1 MNNSLFKDTVRTI
14 SRTSSRFF
22 SIVAIVALGISFFAG
37 MNATAPD
44 MLDTAEKYYIDSNAT
59 DLRII
64 STAGLTDDD
73 IEVLKTIQGIEQISG
88 EKYVDGKIKVNGEN
102 LSDIDGS
109 QLTVR
114 VMGLDTKKAIAAE
127 NGEDDRTYINRPQLI
142 AGNWPT
148 AENQCVVDQSTLSTP
163 EEFQIGSVIT
173 VEGENADISAS
184 LKNTEYVITGIIRT
198 PVFMSYER
206 GATSI
211 GTGKLGTFIYAPAE
225 NFTADYYSSAL
236 IKLAGSADHDPY
248 SEEYDK
254 FVAPYTEFIGSI
266 ADERLASRVEPLKAE
281 YSRKVADGEKEY
293 AETKVAVEKQIAE
306 GEQQVETILDMAQN
320 GDAKLAEYKA
330 QYNEK
335 ATEAGNAIDENKLEH
350 SEQYAKW
357 EEKRNEY
364 NEAKALV
371 EKYSTAET
379 DYKNA
384 VTQYNV
390 AKTQVTTFSATV
402 SYLENLVAT
411 TRSAVDQL
419 DQSQSN
425 SVGDIINRFETSGL
439 VGAEVDEIMAQINS
453 LTAVGTAEE
462 MAAYLEPQLQT
473 LEEKLAAT
481 KADLAQAN
489 TELADKKAELD
500 EAAKLVEK
508 LKEVKAS
515 LAGAEEELAA
525 AEKELTSAGYD
536 IQLGE
541 LEVLSQL
548 SDLKNQITNY
558 ETNLQ
563 LAKAKAPTVQQ
574 EFEEA
579 KAQALSKLESAKT
592 RLQDANNFLLG
603 LDDAKWYVQDRDEA
617 LTGYAEYKAM
627 ADRTRAL
634 SLIFPWFFFIVAAL
648 VCLNTMSRMVED
660 ERTQLGTLKALGFTE
675 KEIVKKYIVYAFIAS
690 FFGSIAGTFL
700 GFAVFPTAITSA
712 FSIMFDMPP
721 VIIKYQLKY
730 AVIGILLSILTTVG
744 ASYFA
749 SRASLRTPASALMR
763 PKAPKIGKRIF
774 LEKFPKLWSKL
785 SFTTKVTMRNVFRN
799 KKRFVMAVIG
809 VMGCTSLLVAS
820 FGLNNSIETA
830 FDKQFTNEDS
840 IVCYDMQVIL
850 NGSFEPTITECK
862 PLTIVN
868 EQSEVGTSMLNYMKV
883 YNSTSAFSDEKMET
897 YLFVPEDSNA
907 VSDYMRLRDSMTGES
922 LILPSNGAVITQKLA
937 KKLNVGVGDSVT
949 IKLDDRPVNIP
960 VAAIAENYTFHY
972 LFMSKEVYASLFGS
986 NPRYNYIMANFAT
999 NISDQQK
1006 AELSARLIDNYE
1018 ISSVAFSTDVQTMF
1032 ENVLNS
1038 LNFISL
1044 IMMICAALLAFIV
1057 LYNLSTINIHE
1068 RIKEIATIKVL
1079 GFTKAETSA
1088 YIFRENLML
1097 TVIGTFIGLFTG
1109 IGLHRMVIAVSEV
1122 DVIMF
1127 GRSIGVMGFI
1137 LSAVLSVGFSLIV
1150 NLVLKR
1156 TLNRVK
1162 MVESLKSIE

>member
-1 MNNSLFKDTVRTI
+1 M
-14 SRTSSRFF
+14 
-22 SIVAIVALGISFFAG
+22 
-37 MNATAPD
+37 
-44 MLDTAEKYYIDSNAT
+44 
-59 DLRII
+59 
-64 STAGLTDDD
+64 
-73 IEVLKTIQGIEQISG
+73 
-88 EKYVDGKIKVNGEN
+88 
-102 LSDIDGS
+102 
-109 QLTVR
+109 
-114 VMGLDTKKAIAAE
+114 
-127 NGEDDRTYINRPQLI
+127 
-142 AGNWPT
+142 
-148 AENQCVVDQSTLSTP
+148 
-163 EEFQIGSVIT
+163 
-173 VEGENADISAS
+173 
-184 LKNTEYVITGIIRT
+184 
-198 PVFMSYER
+198 
-206 GATSI
+206 
-211 GTGKLGTFIYAPAE
+211 
-225 NFTADYYSSAL
+225 
-236 IKLAGSADHDPY
+236 
-248 SEEYDK
+248 
-254 FVAPYTEFIGSI
+254 
-266 ADERLASRVEPLKAE
+266 
-281 YSRKVADGEKEY
+281 
-293 AETKVAVEKQIAE
+293 
-306 GEQQVETILDMAQN
+306 
-320 GDAKLAEYKA
+320 
-330 QYNEK
+330 
-335 ATEAGNAIDENKLEH
+335 
-350 SEQYAKW
+350 
-357 EEKRNEY
+357 
-364 NEAKALV
+364 
-371 EKYSTAET
+371 
-379 DYKNA
+379 
-384 VTQYNV
+384 
-390 AKTQVTTFSATV
+390 TTFSATV

-648 VCLNTMSRMVED
+648 VCLNTMTRMVED
-660 ERTQLGTLKALGFTE
+660 ERTQLGTLKAMGFTE

-799 KKRFVMAVIG
+799 KKRFIMAVIG

-850 NGSFEPTITECK
+850 NGSFDPTITECK

-999 NISDQQK
+999 NVSDQQK

-1156 TLNRVK
+1156 TLNRVN

>member
-1 MNNSLFKDTVRTI
+1 MNKSLFRDTVRTI

-44 MLDTAEKYYIDSNAT
+44 MLNTAKKYYIDSNAM
-59 DLRII
+59 DIRII
-64 STAGLTDDD
+64 STAGLTDED
-73 IEVLKTIQGIEQISG
+73 IDILKTVQGVETITG
-88 EKYVDGKIKVNGEN
+88 EKYVDGKVKVNGEN

-114 VMGLDTKKAIAAE
+114 VISLDMQKAAAAA
-127 NGEDDRTYINRPQLI
+127 NGADDRTYLNRPQLVE
-142 AGNWPT
+142 GNWPT

-173 VEGENADISAS
+173 VEGENSDITSS
-184 LKNTEYVITGIIRT
+184 LKNKEYVITGIIRT
-198 PVFMSYER
+198 PLFVSYER

-225 NFTADYYSSAL
+225 NFLADYYSSL
-236 IKLAGSADHDPY
+236 SVKLTDSAKYDPY
-248 SEEYDK
+248 SAEYDSL
-254 FVAPYTEFIGSI
+254 VAPYIDFFKSVSS
-266 ADERLASRVEPLKAE
+266 ERLQKRVEPLKEE
-281 YSRKVADGEKEY
+281 YAQKVADGEKEY
-293 AETKVAVEKQIAE
+293 AETKVSVEKQIAD
-306 GEQQVETILDMAQN
+306 GEKQVQTILEMAEN
-320 GDAKLAEYKA
+320 GDQTLADYKA

-335 ATEAGNAIDENKLEH
+335 ATQASDTLDANKLEH

-364 NEAKALV
+364 NEAKELV
-371 EKYSTAET
+371 EKYATAET

-402 SYLENLVAT
+402 SYLESLIAT
-411 TRSAVDQL
+411 TRSAIDQL
-419 DQSQSN
+419 DQNQSN
-425 SVGDIINRFETSGL
+425 TVGDIINRFETSGL
-439 VGAEVDEIMAQINS
+439 VGKEVDEIMASINS

-515 LAGAEEELAA
+515 LTGAEEQLSE
-525 AEKELTSAGYD
+525 AEKELTNAGYD

-548 SDLKNQITNY
+548 SDLKNQINNY

-563 LAKAKAPTVQQ
+563 LAKAKAPTIEA
-574 EFEEA
+574 EFA
-579 KAQALSKLESAKT
+579 KAKEQALSKLESARA

-603 LDDAKWYVQDRDEA
+603 LDDAKWYVQSRDDA
-617 LTGYAEYKAM
+617 LIGFSDYKSM
-627 ADRTRAL
+627 ADRTAAF

-648 VCLNTMSRMVED
+648 VCLNTMTRMVED
-660 ERTQLGTLKALGFTE
+660 ERTQLGTLKAMGFTE
-675 KEIVKKYIVYAFIAS
+675 KEIVQKYIVYAFVAS

-700 GFAVFPTAITSA
+700 GFAVFPTALTSA
-712 FSIMFDMPP
+712 YSIMFDMPP
-721 VIIKYQLKY
+721 LIISYRFNY
-730 AVIGILLSILTTVG
+730 AVIGIILSVGTTVG

-749 SRASLRTPASALMR
+749 SRSSLKTPASMLMR

-774 LEKFPKLWSKL
+774 LEKFPKLWSRL

-799 KKRFVMAVIG
+799 KKRFIMAVIG
-809 VMGCTSLLVAS
+809 VMGCTSLLVAG

-830 FDKQFTNEDS
+830 LEKQFTDEDS

-850 NGSFEPTITECK
+850 NGSYDPTVTECK
-862 PLTIVN
+862 PLVTVR
-868 EQSEVGTSMLNYMKV
+868 ERSEVGTSMLNYMKV
-883 YNSTSAFSDEKMET
+883 YDTTSAFSDEKMET
-897 YLFVPEDSNA
+897 YLFVPEDSDA
-907 VSDYMRLRDSMTGES
+907 VSNYMRLRDYKTGNPLS
-922 LILPSNGAVITQKLA
+922 LPSDGAIITRKLA
-937 KKLNVGVGDSVT
+937 KKLNLGVGDSITV
-949 IKLDDRPVNIP
+949 KLDDRPVNIP
-960 VAAIAENYTFHY
+960 VSAIAENYTFHY
-972 LFMSKEVYASLFGS
+972 VFMSKEVYASLFNA
-986 NPRYNYIMANFAT
+986 NPKYNYIMANFS
-999 NISDQQK
+999 SDLSAQQK
-1006 AELSARLIDNYE
+1006 AELSAQLIDTYE
-1018 ISSVAFSTDVQTMF
+1018 ISSVAFASDIRTMF
-1032 ENVLNS
+1032 ENILDSIGYLV
-1038 LNFISL
+1038 I
-1044 IMMICAALLAFIV
+1044 IMVVCAALLAFIV

-1088 YIFRENLML
+1088 YIFRENFML
-1097 TVIGTFIGLFTG
+1097 TAIGTFIGLFTG
-1109 IGLHRMVIAVSEV
+1109 IGLHRIVVMVGEV

-1127 GRSIGVMGFI
+1127 GRSVGFMGFVY
-1137 LSAVLSVGFSLIV
+1137 ATVLSIGFSLIV

-1156 TLNRVK
+1156 TLNHVN

>member
-37 MNATAPD
+37 MNATSPD

-88 EKYVDGKIKVNGEN
+88 EKYVDGKVKVNGEN

-634 SLIFPWFFFIVAAL
+634 SLIFPWFFFLVAAL
-648 VCLNTMSRMVED
+648 VCLNTMTRMVED

-799 KKRFVMAVIG
+799 KKRFIMAVIG

-850 NGSFEPTITECK
+850 NGSFDPTITECK

-907 VSDYMRLRDSMTGES
+907 VSDYMRLRDSITGES

-999 NISDQQK
+999 NVSDQQK

-1156 TLNRVK
+1156 TLNRVN

>member
-173 VEGENADISAS
+173 VEGENADISVS

-850 NGSFEPTITECK
+850 NGSFDPTITECK

>member
-173 VEGENADISAS
+173 VEGENADISVS

-840 IVCYDMQVIL
+840 VVCYDMQVIL
-850 NGSFEPTITECK
+850 NGSFDPTITECK

-907 VSDYMRLRDSMTGES
+907 VSDYIRLRDSKTGES

-1156 TLNRVK
+1156 TLNRVN

>member
-1 MNNSLFKDTVRTI
+1 MNKSLFRDTVRTI

-44 MLDTAEKYYIDSNAT
+44 MLNTAKKYYIDSNAM
-59 DLRII
+59 DIRII
-64 STAGLTDDD
+64 STAGLTDED
-73 IEVLKTIQGIEQISG
+73 IDILKTIQGVETITG
-88 EKYVDGKIKVNGEN
+88 EKYVDGKVKVNGEN

-114 VMGLDTKKAIAAE
+114 VISLDMQKAAAAA
-127 NGEDDRTYINRPQLI
+127 NGADDRTYLNRPQLVE
-142 AGNWPT
+142 GNWPT

-173 VEGENADISAS
+173 VEGENSDITSS
-184 LKNTEYVITGIIRT
+184 LKNKEYVITGIIRT
-198 PVFMSYER
+198 PLFMSYER

-225 NFTADYYSSAL
+225 NFLADYYSSL
-236 IKLAGSADHDPY
+236 SVKLTDSAKYDPY
-248 SEEYDK
+248 SAEYDSL
-254 FVAPYTEFIGSI
+254 VAPYIDFFKSVSS
-266 ADERLASRVEPLKAE
+266 ERLQKRVEPLKEE
-281 YSRKVADGEKEY
+281 YAQKVADGEKEY
-293 AETKVAVEKQIAE
+293 AETKVSVEKQIAD
-306 GEQQVETILDMAQN
+306 GEKQVQTILEMAEN
-320 GDAKLAEYKA
+320 GDQTLADYKA

-335 ATEAGNAIDENKLEH
+335 ATQASDTLDANKLEH

-357 EEKRNEY
+357 KEKRNEY
-364 NEAKALV
+364 NEAKELV
-371 EKYSTAET
+371 EKYATAET

-402 SYLENLVAT
+402 SYLESLIAT
-411 TRSAVDQL
+411 TRSAIDQL
-419 DQSQSN
+419 DQNQSN
-425 SVGDIINRFETSGL
+425 TVGDIINRFETSGL
-439 VGAEVDEIMAQINS
+439 VGKEVDEIMASINS

-515 LAGAEEELAA
+515 LTGAEEQLSE
-525 AEKELTSAGYD
+525 AEKELTNAGYD

-548 SDLKNQITNY
+548 SDLKNQINNY

-563 LAKAKAPTVQQ
+563 LAKAKAPTIEA
-574 EFEEA
+574 EFAQA
-579 KAQALSKLESAKT
+579 KEQALSKLESARA

-603 LDDAKWYVQDRDEA
+603 LDDAKWYVQSRDDA
-617 LTGYAEYKAM
+617 LIGFSDYKSM
-627 ADRTRAL
+627 ADRTAAF

-648 VCLNTMSRMVED
+648 VCLNTMTRMVED
-660 ERTQLGTLKALGFTE
+660 ERTQLGTLKAMGFTE
-675 KEIVKKYIVYAFIAS
+675 KEIVQKYIVYAFVAS

-700 GFAVFPTAITSA
+700 GFAVFPTALTSA
-712 FSIMFDMPP
+712 YSIMFDMPP
-721 VIIKYQLKY
+721 LIISYRFNY
-730 AVIGILLSILTTVG
+730 AVIGIILSVGTTVG

-749 SRASLRTPASALMR
+749 SRSSLKTPASMLMR

-774 LEKFPKLWSKL
+774 LEKFPKLWSRL

-799 KKRFVMAVIG
+799 KKRFIMAVIG
-809 VMGCTSLLVAS
+809 VMGCTSLLVAG

-830 FDKQFTNEDS
+830 LEKQFTDEDS

-850 NGSFEPTITECK
+850 NGSYDPTVTECK
-862 PLTIVN
+862 PLVTVR
-868 EQSEVGTSMLNYMKV
+868 ERSEVGTSMLNYMKV
-883 YNSTSAFSDEKMET
+883 YDTTSAFSDEKMET
-897 YLFVPEDSNA
+897 YLFVPEDSDA
-907 VSDYMRLRDSMTGES
+907 VSNYMRLRDYKTGNPLS
-922 LILPSNGAVITQKLA
+922 LPSNGAIITRKLA
-937 KKLNVGVGDSVT
+937 KKLNLGVGDSITV
-949 IKLDDRPVNIP
+949 KLDDRPVNIP

-972 LFMSKEVYASLFGS
+972 VFMSKEVYASLFNA
-986 NPRYNYIMANFAT
+986 NPKYNYIMANFS
-999 NISDQQK
+999 SDLSAQQK
-1006 AELSARLIDNYE
+1006 AELSAQLIDTYE
-1018 ISSVAFSTDVQTMF
+1018 ISSVAFASDIRTMF
-1032 ENVLNS
+1032 ENILDSIGYLV
-1038 LNFISL
+1038 I
-1044 IMMICAALLAFIV
+1044 IMVVCAALLAFIV

-1088 YIFRENLML
+1088 YIFRENFML
-1097 TVIGTFIGLFTG
+1097 TAIGTFIGLFTG
-1109 IGLHRMVIAVSEV
+1109 IGLHRIVVMVGEV

-1127 GRSIGVMGFI
+1127 GRSVGFMGFVY
-1137 LSAVLSVGFSLIV
+1137 ATVLSIGFSLIV

-1156 TLNRVK
+1156 TLNHVN

>member
-1 MNNSLFKDTVRTI
+1 MNKSLFRDTVRTI

-44 MLDTAEKYYIDSNAT
+44 MLDTAKKYYIDSNAM
-59 DLRII
+59 DIRII
-64 STAGLTDDD
+64 STAGLTDED
-73 IEVLKTIQGIEQISG
+73 IEVLKTVQGIENISG
-88 EKYVDGKIKVNGEN
+88 EKYVDAKVKVNGEN

-114 VMGLDTKKAIAAE
+114 VISLDMQKAAAAE
-127 NGEDDRTYINRPQLI
+127 SGTDDRTYVNRPQLI
-142 AGNWPT
+142 EGNWPT

-173 VEGENADISAS
+173 VEGENSDITTS
-184 LKNTEYVITGIIRT
+184 LKNNEYVITGIIRT
-198 PVFMSYER
+198 PLFMSYER

-211 GTGKLGTFIYAPAE
+211 GTGKLGTFIYAPCE
-225 NFTADYYSSAL
+225 NFLADYYSSL
-236 IKLAGSADHDPY
+236 SIKLTGSADLDPY
-248 SEEYDK
+248 SDEYEN
-254 FVAPYTEFIGSI
+254 FVAPYIDFFNSVS
-266 ADERLASRVEPLKAE
+266 AERLEIRVEPLKTE
-281 YSRKVADGEKEY
+281 YAQKVADGEKEY
-293 AETKVAVEKQIAE
+293 AETKVSVEKQIE
-306 GEQQVETILDMAQN
+306 DGEQQVQTILEMAEN
-320 GDAKLAEYKA
+320 GDETLAEYKA

-335 ATEAGNAIDENKLEH
+335 ATEASEKLDATKLEH

-364 NEAKALV
+364 NEAKELV
-371 EKYSTAET
+371 DKYATAET

-402 SYLENLVAT
+402 SYLESLVAT
-411 TRSAVDQL
+411 TRSAIDQL
-419 DQSQSN
+419 DQSQSD

-439 VGAEVDEIMAQINS
+439 VGKEVDEIMASINS

-489 TELADKKAELD
+489 TELANKKAELD
-500 EAAKLVEK
+500 EAAELVEK

-515 LAGAEEELAA
+515 LTGAEEELAE

-548 SDLKNQITNY
+548 SDLKNQINNY

-563 LAKAKAPTVQQ
+563 LAKAKAPTVQA
-574 EFEEA
+574 EFEQA
-579 KAQALSKLESAKT
+579 KAEALSKLESARA

-603 LDDAKWYVQDRDEA
+603 LDDAKWYVQTRDDA
-617 LTGYAEYKAM
+617 LIGFSDYKFM
-627 ADRTRAL
+627 ADRTAAL

-648 VCLNTMSRMVED
+648 VCLNTMTRMVED

-675 KEIVKKYIVYAFIAS
+675 KEIVQKYIIYAFIAS

-700 GFAVFPTAITSA
+700 GFAVFPTALTSA
-712 FSIMFDMPP
+712 YSIMFDMPP
-721 VIIKYQLKY
+721 LIISYRFNY
-730 AVIGILLSILTTVG
+730 AIIGILLSVLTTVG

-749 SRASLRTPASALMR
+749 SRASLKTPASMLMR

-799 KKRFVMAVIG
+799 KKRFIMAVIG
-809 VMGCTSLLVAS
+809 VMGCTSLLVAG

-830 FDKQFTNEDS
+830 LEKQFTDDDC

-850 NGSFEPTITECK
+850 NGSYDPTVTECK
-862 PLTIVN
+862 PLETVSSR
-868 EQSEVGTSMLNYMKV
+868 SEVGTSMLNYMKV
-883 YNSTSAFSDEKMET
+883 YDTTSAFSDEEMET
-897 YLFVPEDSNA
+897 YLFVPEDSA
-907 VSDYMRLRDSMTGES
+907 AISSYMRLRDYKTGNPLS
-922 LILPSNGAVITQKLA
+922 LPSNGAIITRKLS
-937 KKLNVGVGDSVT
+937 KKLNIDVGDSLTVT
-949 IKLDDRPVNIP
+949 LDDRPVNIP

-972 LFMSKEVYASLFGS
+972 VFMSKEVYASLFNS
-986 NPRYNYIMANFAT
+986 NPKYNYIMANFS
-999 NISDQQK
+999 SDLNSQQK
-1006 AELSARLIDNYE
+1006 AELSSQLIDNYE
-1018 ISSVAFSTDVQTMF
+1018 ISSVSFASDIQTMF
-1032 ENVLNS
+1032 ENILNS
-1038 LNFISL
+1038 IGYLVI
-1044 IMMICAALLAFIV
+1044 IMVVCAALLAFIV

-1088 YIFRENLML
+1088 YIFRENFML

-1109 IGLHRMVIAVSEV
+1109 IGLHRIVVMVGEI

-1127 GRSIGVMGFI
+1127 GRNVGFMGFVYA
-1137 LSAVLSVGFSLIV
+1137 AVLSIGFSLIV

-1156 TLNRVK
+1156 TLNKVD

>member
-114 VMGLDTKKAIAAE
+114 VMSLDTKKAIAAE

-850 NGSFEPTITECK
+850 NGSFDPTITECK

-1156 TLNRVK
+1156 TLTRVK

>member
-850 NGSFEPTITECK
+850 NGSFDPTITECK

>member
-14 SRTSSRFF
+14 SRTSSRFL

-44 MLDTAEKYYIDSNAT
+44 MLETAAQYYIDSNAT

-73 IEVLKTIQGIEQISG
+73 IEVMKTVQGVEQISG
-88 EKYVDGKIKVNGEN
+88 EKYVDGKVKVNGEN

-114 VMGLDTKKAIAAE
+114 VMSLDMQKAIAAE

-148 AENQCVVDQSTLSTP
+148 TENQCVVDQSTLSTP
-163 EEFQIGSVIT
+163 EEFQIGSIIT
-173 VEGENADISAS
+173 VEGENSDISAS

-211 GTGKLGTFIYAPAE
+211 GTGKLGTFIYVPTE
-225 NFTADYYSSAL
+225 NFTADYYSSVL
-236 IKLAGSADHDPY
+236 IKLAGSASYDPY
-248 SEEYDK
+248 SDEYDN
-254 FVAPYTEFIGSI
+254 FVAPYTDFIQSI
-266 ADERLASRVEPLKAE
+266 SSERLEKRVEPLKAE
-281 YSRKVADGEKEY
+281 YAQKVADGEKEY
-293 AETKVAVEKQIAE
+293 AETKVSVEKQIAE
-306 GEQQVETILDMAQN
+306 GEKQVETILDMAEN
-320 GDAKLAEYKA
+320 GDEKLAEYKA

-350 SEQYAKW
+350 SEQYARW

-371 EKYSTAET
+371 EKYATAET

-384 VTQYNV
+384 VTQYNI

-411 TRSAVDQL
+411 TRAAVDQL
-419 DQSQSN
+419 DGKQTENAS
-425 SVGDIINRFETSGL
+425 DIINRFEQSGL
-439 VGAEVDEIMAQINS
+439 VGKEVDEIVNNIRGF
-453 LTAVGTAEE
+453 TAVGTAKE
-462 MAAYLEPQLQT
+462 MSAYLEPQLQT

-481 KADLAQAN
+481 KADLSQAN

-515 LAGAEEELAA
+515 LSGAEEELAE

-536 IQLGE
+536 IQIGE

-548 SDLKNQITNY
+548 SDMKNQISNY

-563 LAKAKAPTVQQ
+563 LAKAKAPTVRQ

-579 KAQALSKLESAKT
+579 KQQALDKLESAKA

-617 LTGYAEYKAM
+617 LTGYSDYKTMAERTAAM
-627 ADRTRAL
+627 

-648 VCLNTMSRMVED
+648 VCLNTMTRMVED
-660 ERTQLGTLKALGFTE
+660 ERTQLGTLKAMGFTE
-675 KEIVKKYIVYAFIAS
+675 KEIAKKYIIYAFVAS

-700 GFAVFPTAITSA
+700 GFAVFPTALTSA
-712 FSIMFDMPP
+712 FSIMFDMPS
-721 VIIKYQLKY
+721 VTIRYQMKY
-730 AVIGILLSILTTVG
+730 AVIGVLLSVLTTVG
-744 ASYFA
+744 ASYLA
-749 SRASLRTPASALMR
+749 SRSSLKTPASALMR

-799 KKRFVMAVIG
+799 KKRFIMAVIG

-820 FGLNNSIETA
+820 FGLSNSIETA
-830 FDKQFTNEDS
+830 FEKQFTDEDS

-850 NGSFEPTITECK
+850 NGSYDPTISECK

-883 YNSTSAFSDEKMET
+883 YDSTSAFSDKQMET
-897 YLFVPEDSNA
+897 YLFVPEDSAAISN
-907 VSDYMRLRDSMTGES
+907 YMRLRDSKTGET
-922 LILPSNGAVITQKLA
+922 IVLPSTGAVITQKLA

-972 LFMSKEVYASLFGS
+972 LFMSKEVYASLFGT
-986 NPRYNYIMANFAT
+986 NPKYNYIMANFAT
-999 NISDQQK
+999 GISDQQK
-1006 AELSARLIDNYE
+1006 AELSSRLIDNYE
-1018 ISSVAFSTDVQTMF
+1018 ISSVAFSTDIQSMF

-1038 LNFISL
+1038 LNFISV

-1079 GFTKAETSA
+1079 GFSKAETSA

-1109 IGLHRMVIAVSEV
+1109 IVLHRIVIAVSEV

-1127 GRSIGVMGFI
+1127 GRNIGVMGF
-1137 LSAVLSVGFSLIV
+1137 LLAAVLSVGFSLVV

-1156 TLNRVK
+1156 TLNKVN

>member
-88 EKYVDGKIKVNGEN
+88 EKYVDGKVKVNGED

-114 VMGLDTKKAIAAE
+114 VMSLDTKKAIAAE

-211 GTGKLGTFIYAPAE
+211 GTGKLGTFIYAPVE

-648 VCLNTMSRMVED
+648 VCLNTMSRMIED

-744 ASYFA
+744 ASYFS

-799 KKRFVMAVIG
+799 KKRFIMAVIG

-830 FDKQFTNEDS
+830 FDKQFTDEDS
-840 IVCYDMQVIL
+840 VVCYDMQVIL
-850 NGSFEPTITECK
+850 NGSFDPTITECK

-999 NISDQQK
+999 NVSDQQK

>member
-1 MNNSLFKDTVRTI
+1 MNNSLLRDTVRTI

-37 MNATAPD
+37 MNATSPD
-44 MLDTAEKYYIDSNAT
+44 MLNTAEKYYVDSNAM

-73 IEVLKTIQGIEQISG
+73 INVLKTVQGIEHISG
-88 EKYVDGKIKVNGEN
+88 EKYVDGKVKVNGVN

-109 QLTVR
+109 FLTVR
-114 VMGLDTKKAIAAE
+114 VISLDVQKAMSAS
-127 NGEDDRTYINRPQLI
+127 NGENDRTYLNRPQLI
-142 AGNWPT
+142 EGNWPT
-148 AENQCVVDQSTLSTP
+148 AENQCLVDQSMLSTP

-173 VEGENADISAS
+173 VEGENADITTS
-184 LKNTEYVITGIIRT
+184 LKNKEYVITGIIRT
-198 PVFMSYER
+198 PLFMSYER

-211 GTGKLGTFIYAPAE
+211 GTGKLGTFIYAPST
-225 NFTADYYSSAL
+225 NFLADYYSSIS
-236 IKLAGSADHDPY
+236 IKLEGSDKLDPY
-248 SEEYDK
+248 STEYDS
-254 FVAPYTEFIGSI
+254 FVAPYIDFFNSVS
-266 ADERLASRVEPLKAE
+266 AERLSKRVGPLKEE
-281 YSRKVADGEKEY
+281 YTQKVADGEKEY
-293 AETKVAVEKQIAE
+293 AETKVSVEKQIAD
-306 GEQQVETILDMAQN
+306 GEKQVQTILEMAEN
-320 GDAKLAEYKA
+320 GDETLAGYKA

-335 ATEAGNAIDENKLEH
+335 ATEASNALDASKLEH

-364 NEAKALV
+364 NEAKELV
-371 EKYSTAET
+371 EKYATAET

-411 TRSAVDQL
+411 TRSAIDQL

-439 VGAEVDEIMAQINS
+439 IGKEVDEIMASINS

-515 LAGAEEELAA
+515 LSGAEEQLAE
-525 AEKELTSAGYD
+525 AEKELTNAGYD

-563 LAKAKAPTVQQ
+563 LAKAKAPTIQQ
-574 EFEEA
+574 EFNEA
-579 KAQALSKLESAKT
+579 KAQALEKLESARA

-603 LDDAKWYVQDRDEA
+603 LDDAKWYVQSRDDA
-617 LTGYAEYKAM
+617 LIGFSDYKAM
-627 ADRTRAL
+627 ADRTAAL
-634 SLIFPWFFFIVAAL
+634 SLIFPWFFFLVAAL
-648 VCLNTMSRMVED
+648 VCLNTMTRMVED

-675 KEIVKKYIVYAFIAS
+675 KEIVKKYIIYAFIAS

-700 GFAVFPTAITSA
+700 GFAVFPTALTSA

-721 VIIKYQLKY
+721 LIISYRFGY
-730 AVIGILLSILTTVG
+730 AIIGIFLSVLTTVG
-744 ASYFA
+744 ASYLA
-749 SRASLRTPASALMR
+749 SRSSLKTPASLLMR

-774 LEKFPKLWSKL
+774 LEKYPKLWSRL
-785 SFTTKVTMRNVFRN
+785 SFQSKVTVRNVFRS
-799 KKRFVMAVIG
+799 KKRFIMAVIG

-820 FGLNNSIETA
+820 FGLSNSIETA
-830 FDKQFTNEDS
+830 FEKQFTDEDS
-840 IVCYDMQVIL
+840 IVCYDMQIIL
-850 NGSFEPTITECK
+850 NGSFDPTVTECK
-862 PLTIVN
+862 PLTTVR
-868 EQSEVGTSMLNYMKV
+868 ERSEVGTSMLNYMKV
-883 YNSTSAFSDEKMET
+883 YDTTSTFSDETMET
-897 YLFVPEDSNA
+897 YLFVPEDSAA
-907 VSDYMRLRDSMTGES
+907 VSNYMRLRDYKTGDPLS
-922 LILPSNGAVITQKLA
+922 IPQNGAIITRKLA
-937 KKLNVGVGDSVT
+937 KKLHVGVGDSVT
-949 IKLDDRPVNIP
+949 VKLDDRPVNIP

-972 LFMSKEVYASLFGS
+972 IFMSKEVYASLFNA
-986 NPRYNYIMANFAT
+986 NPRYNYIMANFAA
-999 NISDQQK
+999 NLSDQQK
-1006 AELSARLIDNYE
+1006 AELSEQLIDTYE
-1018 ISSVAFSTDVQTMF
+1018 ISSVAFSTDIQTMF

-1038 LNFISL
+1038 LNYISL

-1088 YIFRENLML
+1088 YIFRENFML
-1097 TVIGTFIGLFTG
+1097 TAIGTFIGLFTG
-1109 IGLHRMVIAVSEV
+1109 IGLHRIVVAVSEI

-1127 GRSIGVMGFI
+1127 GRSVGFMGFVY
-1137 LSAVLSVGFSLIV
+1137 SAVLSIGFSLVV

-1156 TLNRVK
+1156 TLNKVN